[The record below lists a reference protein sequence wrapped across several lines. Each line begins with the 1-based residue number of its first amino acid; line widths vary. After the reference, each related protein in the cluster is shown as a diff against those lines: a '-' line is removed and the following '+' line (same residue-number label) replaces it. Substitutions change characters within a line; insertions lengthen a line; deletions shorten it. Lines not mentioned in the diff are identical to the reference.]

1 MKNTIYR
8 AYEKDGACSTN
19 LLSPELMTNIMHNLP
34 GIAYRCINDGD
45 WTMLFLSEGCAKL
58 TGYSPDELLYN
69 RDLSYDDLIV
79 PEDRELVR
87 KAVEEGVNTRSRF
100 KMEYRITR
108 KDGQITWVW
117 EQGEAVYNEP
127 QDRIYLDGFIAD
139 ISSRK
144 RVEGELLSMSE
155 ELSHYNKL
163 KDRLFGIIAHDL
175 QNPIYAII
183 SLTEFMQESRETL
196 NIDQILDFCAQIN
209 SSANR
214 ISGHLDNLLEWSKI
228 QAGEKRMRYTQIKLF
243 KLVEEVLDSLRRQ
256 TVDKQIHYELAIDPE
271 MKLYSD
277 LRIMSSILR
286 NLISNALKYSDQG
299 KSVKIRAWIEEDYAF
314 LQVEDQGIG
323 MPRSMVNKIIQGEI
337 TDNRIGTAHET
348 GNGMGL
354 ALVATYIRQL
364 GGKLELE
371 SRVNRGTTARIMIPL
386 NQMISVLM

>member
-45 WTMLFLSEGCAKL
+45 WTMLFLSEGCVQL
-58 TGYSPDELLYN
+58 TGYNPDELLYN

-87 KAVEEGVNTRSRF
+87 KAVDQCVDLKSCF

-108 KDGQITWVW
+108 KDGQVIWVW
-117 EQGEAVYNEP
+117 EQGEPVF
-127 QDRIYLDGFIAD
+127 DKGKKTIYLDGFIAD
-139 ISSRK
+139 INSRK

-155 ELSHYNKL
+155 ELRHYNKL
-163 KDRLFGIIAHDL
+163 KDKFFNIIAHDL

-183 SLTEFMQESRETL
+183 SLTEFMQESRDTL
-196 NIDQILDFCAQIN
+196 NLDQILDFCAQIN

-214 ISGHLDNLLEWSKI
+214 ISGHLDNLLEWAKI
-228 QAGEKRMRYTQIKLF
+228 QAGKKTMRYTQIKLA
-243 KLVEEVLDSLRRQ
+243 KLVDEVLDSLRRQ
-256 TVDKQIHYELAIDPE
+256 TIDKQIRYELSIDPE
-271 MKLYSD
+271 FKLYTD
-277 LRIMSSILR
+277 LRIISSILR

-299 KSVKIRAWIEEDYAF
+299 KSVRIKAWMEREYAF
-314 LQVEDQGIG
+314 IQVEDQGIG
-323 MPRSMVNKIIQGEI
+323 MPRSMVNKIAQGEF
-337 TDNRIGTAHET
+337 TENRIGTAHET

-371 SRVNRGTTARIMIPL
+371 SKVNRGTTALVMIPRNEMMSAL
-386 NQMISVLM
+386 T

>member
-58 TGYSPDELLYN
+58 TGYSPEELLYN
-69 RDLSYDDLIV
+69 KNISYDELIV

-87 KAVEEGVNTRSRF
+87 LAVEEGVKTRSRF

-108 KDGQITWVW
+108 KDEQIIWVW
-117 EQGEAVYNEP
+117 EQGYAVF
-127 QDRIYLDGFIAD
+127 DDAKDTVYLDGFIAD

-144 RVEGELLSMSE
+144 YVEE
-155 ELSHYNKL
+155 ELQAITDELGYHNRL
-163 KDRLFGIIAHDL
+163 KDKFFNIIAHDL

-183 SLTEFMQESRETL
+183 SLTEFMQENRERL

-214 ISGHLDNLLEWSKI
+214 INGHLDNLLEWSKI
-228 QAGEKRMRYTQIKLF
+228 QTGGKRMRYTQIKLA
-243 KLVEEVLDSLRRQ
+243 KLVEDVLDSLRRQ
-256 TVDKQIHYELAIDPE
+256 TVDKQIRYELSIDPE
-271 MKLYSD
+271 MRLYSD
-277 LRIMSSILR
+277 LRIMNSILR

-299 KSVKIRAWIEEDYAF
+299 KNVMIRAWREGGFAF
-314 LQVEDQGIG
+314 IQVEDQGIG
-323 MPRSMVNKIIQGEI
+323 MPRSMINKIIQGEI
-337 TDNRIGTAHET
+337 TQNRIGTAHET

-354 ALVATYIRQL
+354 ALVATYVKQL

-371 SRVNRGTTARIMIPL
+371 SRVNRGTIARIMVPL
-386 NQMISVLM
+386 SESTLLTS